1 VLDVC
6 EALEEALAF
15 PVDQMTLRWRVPA
28 ANDLV
33 LERRD
38 EVATIRIDRPERRN
52 ALTRAALERLP
63 GLLADAVATGARAV
77 VVTGGPR
84 CFSSG
89 VDLDEL
95 RGTGVDAAVDTVI
108 AEAVGAI
115 RSLRVPVI
123 AAIEGPC
130 AGAAVELAVACDVRV
145 AGSGA
150 FFLLPAAKLGLLY
163 RPEATARLT
172 AELGRQTVSRLLLLG
187 ERIPAD
193 DAVSAGI
200 VARVVPA
207 GEALGAALALA
218 ERAAAGER
226 KAVQLTKHLIAESSA
241 AAPPGEAWELRRRE
255 LLESDA
261 RRDAVTRA
269 KEELAR

>member
-1 VLDVC
+1 
-6 EALEEALAF
+6 
-15 PVDQMTLRWRVPA
+15 VPA

-145 AGSGA
+145 AGSGAGA